1 MTLRDHLV
9 QQVLALPADDR
20 VHLAELLDQS
30 FMTEGFATPALA
42 VEWEAEVERRIDAY
56 DRGAMPAED
65 AETAMQSIRRE
76 LAERRDK
83 PGH

>member
-9 QQVLALPADDR
+9 QQILALPADDR

-42 VEWEAEVERRIDAY
+42 AEWEAEVERRIDAY
-56 DRGAMPAED
+56 DRGDTSAED
-65 AETAMQSIRRE
+65 AETAMQTMRRE